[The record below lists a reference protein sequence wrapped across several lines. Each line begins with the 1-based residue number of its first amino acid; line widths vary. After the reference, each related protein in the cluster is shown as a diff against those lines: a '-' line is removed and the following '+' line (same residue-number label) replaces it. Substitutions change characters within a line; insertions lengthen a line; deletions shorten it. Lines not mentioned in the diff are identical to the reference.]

1 MRNSPV
7 PWMHLCLYLLLQLCT
22 SKHSVHLLHACQ
34 IVAPYLVLAQQ
45 TKAQRW
51 RWNVKRMKEN
61 NNDGNRENNE
71 EILNKRTLPK
81 RYHFQLETTETLT
94 YQRKTIMC
102 VSITIDCNGMF
113 HDESRG
119 HTMLTRQIYVFVRN
133 TNTDHN
139 RTSFSLFDSS
149 SF

>member
-1 MRNSPV
+1 MDAFVFIFTSST
-7 PWMHLCLYLLLQLCT
+7 MHEQTFRSFITCMSNRC
-22 SKHSVHLLHACQ
+22 SVLGSCPAKQ
-34 IVAPYLVLAQQ
+34 S
-45 TKAQRW
+45 KAQRW

-81 RYHFQLETTETLT
+81 RYHFQLETTETLKC
-94 YQRKTIMC
+94 QRKPIMC